1 MAALPDGFECMN
13 FPMGRENSLAG
24 VETVF
29 LDPSLRRPRPHAC
42 RMNRTDL
49 ASHRGRLVR

>member
-29 LDPSLRRPRPHAC
+29 PIAPCA
-42 RMNRTDL
+42 DL
-49 ASHRGRLVR
+49 GLTRAE